1 MSIHQVTVCQPRE
14 LPLGDLLLPAAK
26 TLDIWLLDIDS
37 SAFAL
42 TIDQGKPN
50 HRAVNDQRRFARRFY
65 TRLILAAYLN
75 QPPAEIELHKS
86 AAGKPQLLPLVQ
98 PPLHFNLSHS
108 RQWLAIAIATDQAL
122 GIDIEFQR
130 LSRNP
135 LALAERY
142 FSNQEQDWLKQQ
154 AESELQLAFNRLWV
168 RKEAALKCIGTGL
181 AGNLE
186 TTVCSLSQL
195 QNNFPDVKQQDT
207 VTLRLNN
214 LKAIDLNILN
224 WEPEHLDIQAAIAV
238 QQLPESVNWYQLKC
252 AR

>member
-1 MSIHQVTVCQPRE
+1 MTIRQITVCQPRE
-14 LPLGDLLLPAAK
+14 LPLGDLLLPTAK
-26 TLDIWLLDIDS
+26 TLDVWLLDIDS

-42 TIDQGKPN
+42 TLDQDKQN
-50 HRAVNDQRRFARRFY
+50 HRAVSDQRRFARRFY

-75 QPPAEIELHKS
+75 QSPAEIELHKS
-86 AAGKPQLLPLVQ
+86 AAGKPQLLPLVK

-122 GIDIEFQR
+122 GIDIESQR

-142 FSNQEQDWLKQQ
+142 FSTQERDWLKQQ
-154 AESELQLAFNRLWV
+154 TENELQLAFNRLWV
-168 RKEAALKCIGTGL
+168 RKEAALKCVGTGL

-186 TTVCSLSQL
+186 TTISSLSQS
-195 QNNFPDVKQQDT
+195 QNNFPDAKQDT
-207 VTLRLNN
+207 VTLRPKNLNA
-214 LKAIDLNILN
+214 LELSIVN

-238 QQLPESVNWYQLKC
+238 QRLPDSVNCYQLKC
-252 AR
+252 TR